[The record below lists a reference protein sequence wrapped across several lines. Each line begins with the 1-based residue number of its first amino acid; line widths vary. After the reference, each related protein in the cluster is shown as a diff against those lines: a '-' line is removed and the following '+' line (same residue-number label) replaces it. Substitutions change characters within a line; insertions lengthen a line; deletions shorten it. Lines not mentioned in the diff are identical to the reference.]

1 MPASPNR
8 DSDHDDISLCVVAQG
23 GSMMTKRVT
32 VKVLLIRLEAV
43 EAKVAAIE
51 AELQEMSRFVPD
63 YLKIQTLK
71 EADRKRSELS

>member
-1 MPASPNR
+1 
-8 DSDHDDISLCVVAQG
+8 
-23 GSMMTKRVT
+23 MMTKRVT